1 MLLGAYPVNSAS
13 TSRITS
19 ELMVL
24 LGVTYIRLGGSLLCG
39 RSEIEGLKALCT
51 EDIVRIGL

>member
-1 MLLGAYPVNSAS
+1 MLLCAYAVNSAS
-13 TSRITS
+13 TSRIAS

-24 LGVTYIRLGGSLLCG
+24 LGVTYIRLGGSLVCG
-39 RSEIEGLKALCT
+39 RSEIEGLKAFWT